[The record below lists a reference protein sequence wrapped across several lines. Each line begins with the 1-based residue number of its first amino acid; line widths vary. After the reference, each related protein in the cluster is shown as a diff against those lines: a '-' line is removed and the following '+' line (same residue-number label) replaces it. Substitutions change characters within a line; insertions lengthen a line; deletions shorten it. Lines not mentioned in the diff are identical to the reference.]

1 MTIKILLYVAI
12 IIQFI
17 AMYYAVRLVRATKYN
32 MIWILFIIGFVV
44 LAVER
49 VLQLGICYG
58 HPMPLAESVWFDI
71 VVSLCVSVGMV
82 MLDRLF
88 VYIERLNRH
97 RQLLDKRILTAV
109 LRAEERS
116 RTTFSKELHDGL
128 GPLLSSAKISLS
140 ALSRTE
146 MDKERKEIF
155 DNTLYVVDE
164 ALRSLR
170 EISNNLSPHV
180 LTDFGLAR
188 GLRNFVER
196 SQALHNVKLSF
207 ETNLRSERY
216 NSDIEVII
224 YRVACELVTNS
235 LKHSGCSEISLRLS
249 IAGDELELQYSDNG
263 RGFNPQAMMDCGMGL
278 SNINSRINSLNG
290 EFDIRSS
297 RGRGMTATVK
307 VNVRGAARFE
317 TKPSAIDKPR
327 PRRRDRRR

>member
-1 MTIKILLYVAI
+1 MTIKILLYGAI

-32 MIWILFIIGFVV
+32 AVWILFIIGFVV
-44 LAVER
+44 LAIER

-71 VVSLCVSVGMV
+71 IISISISVGMV
-82 MLDRLF
+82 VLDRLF

-116 RTTFSKELHDGL
+116 RATFSKELHDGL

-140 ALSRTE
+140 ALSHTE

-188 GLRNFVER
+188 GIRNFIDR

-207 ETNLRSERY
+207 ATNLRGERY
-216 NSDIEVII
+216 NSDIEVIM

-235 LKHSGCSEISLRLS
+235 LKHSGCSEIRLSLS

-297 RGRGMTATVK
+297 RGRGMTATK
-307 VNVRGAARFE
+307 
-317 TKPSAIDKPR
+317 
-327 PRRRDRRR
+327 